1 MGEARRRK
9 LAGEYPAITS
19 KAPPPPPE
27 PPGGTTGEALSW
39 RIVGDLAAHPR
50 SAAVIHALEALKGDV
65 ERFGAGGK
73 TMRVSLESKPR
84 EPVLV
89 VDSVGLGTFMQV
101 IGIFQD
107 LDLTDRL
114 EHASGAD
121 RGMDA
126 AFS

>member
-1 MGEARRRK
+1 
-9 LAGEYPAITS
+9 
-19 KAPPPPPE
+19 
-27 PPGGTTGEALSW
+27 
-39 RIVGDLAAHPR
+39 
-50 SAAVIHALEALKGDV
+50 
-65 ERFGAGGK
+65 
-73 TMRVSLESKPR
+73 MRVSLESKPR